1 MMARNGE
8 LSALVTGGT
17 RGIGLGVAETL
28 RANDWKVIATGRR
41 DFDLENK
48 ESVSSWLSS
57 NADLNPYLLV
67 CNAGINLP
75 KNIDAQSEEE
85 FLRINQANYFSN
97 VLLIKSMI
105 PRMVKNGEGRVVFI
119 SSAYALKSKA
129 GRSAYSASKS
139 AMEAFI
145 RTCAVEYSKQNILF
159 NSIAP
164 GFIET
169 DLTLANNNA
178 TQIAELTERIPL
190 GRLGQP
196 VEIAELVKFLGSPSN
211 TYITGQTINIDGG
224 FSLT

>member
-1 MMARNGE
+1 MKAHNGE

-17 RGIGLGVAETL
+17 RGIGLGVAEAL
-28 RANDWKVIATGRR
+28 RANDWKVIATGRS

-48 ESVSSWLSS
+48 ASVSSWLSS
-57 NADLNPYLLV
+57 NSDLTPYLLV

-75 KNIDAQSEEE
+75 KRIEAQSEEE

-97 VLLIKSMI
+97 VLLIKSI
-105 PRMVKNGEGRVVFI
+105 ILQMVKNGEGRVVFI
-119 SSAYALKSKA
+119 SSAYALKSKE
-129 GRSAYSASKS
+129 GRSAYSASKA

-145 RTCAVEYSKQNILF
+145 RTCALEYSRQNILF

-169 DLTLANNNA
+169 DLTLANNSA
-178 TQIAELTERIPL
+178 TQIKELTERIPL
-190 GRLGQP
+190 GRLGNP
-196 VEIAELVKFLGSPSN
+196 IEIAELVKFLGSPSN

>member
-1 MMARNGE
+1 MKAQNRE

-28 RANDWKVIATGRR
+28 RANDWKVIATGRS

-48 ESVSSWLSS
+48 ESVANWLNS
-57 NADLNPYLLV
+57 NSDLNPYLLV

-75 KNIDAQSEEE
+75 KRIEVQSEEE
-85 FLRINQANYFSN
+85 FLQINQANYFSN
-97 VLLIKSMI
+97 ALLIKSII
-105 PRMVKNGEGRVVFI
+105 PQMVKNGEGRVVFI
-119 SSAYALKSKA
+119 SSAYALKSKE
-129 GRSAYSASKS
+129 GRSAYSASKA

-145 RTCAVEYSKQNILF
+145 RTCAIEYSKQNILF

-169 DLTLANNNA
+169 DLTLANNNP
-178 TQIAELTERIPL
+178 TQIKELTERIPV
-190 GRLGQP
+190 GRLGHP
-196 VEIAELVKFLGSPSN
+196 IEIAELVEFLGSPSN

>member
-1 MMARNGE
+1 MKAYEGE

-17 RGIGLGVAETL
+17 RGIGLGVAEAL
-28 RANDWKVIATGRR
+28 RANDWKVVATGRR

-57 NADLNPYLLV
+57 NSDLNPYLLV

-75 KNIDAQSEEE
+75 KRIEAQSEEE

-97 VLLIKSMI
+97 VLLIKSII
-105 PRMVKNGEGRVVFI
+105 PRMEKNGEGRVVFI
-119 SSAYALKSKA
+119 SSAYALKSKE
-129 GRSAYSASKS
+129 GRSAYSASKA

-145 RTCAVEYSKQNILF
+145 RTCALEYSKQNILF

-178 TQIAELTERIPL
+178 TQIKELTERIPL
-190 GRLGQP
+190 GRLGNP
-196 VEIAELVKFLGSPSN
+196 IEIADLVKFLGSPSN

>member
-1 MMARNGE
+1 MKARNGE

-28 RANDWKVIATGRR
+28 HANDWKVIATGRR

-75 KNIDAQSEEE
+75 KNIDAQSQEE

-119 SSAYALKSKA
+119 SSAYALKSKE
-129 GRSAYSASKS
+129 GRSAYSASKA

-169 DLTLANNNA
+169 DLTLANNN
-178 TQIAELTERIPL
+178 TKQIAELTERIPL

>member
-1 MMARNGE
+1 MKAYEGE

-17 RGIGLGVAETL
+17 RGIGLGVAEAL
-28 RANDWKVIATGRR
+28 RANDWKVIATGRS

-57 NADLNPYLLV
+57 NSDLNPYLLV

-75 KNIDAQSEEE
+75 KRIEAQSEEE

-97 VLLIKSMI
+97 VLLIKSII

-119 SSAYALKSKA
+119 SSAYALKSKE
-129 GRSAYSASKS
+129 GRSAYSASKA

-145 RTCAVEYSKQNILF
+145 RTCAVEYSKQNILL

-169 DLTLANNNA
+169 DLTLANNNS
-178 TQIAELTERIPL
+178 TQIKELTERIPL

-196 VEIAELVKFLGSPSN
+196 IEIAELVKFLGSPSN

>member
-1 MMARNGE
+1 MKAYKGE

-17 RGIGLGVAETL
+17 RGIGLGVAEAL
-28 RANDWKVIATGRR
+28 RAIDWKVTATGRS

-48 ESVSSWLSS
+48 ESLSGWLSS
-57 NADLNPYLLV
+57 NSDLKPYLLV

-75 KNIDAQSEEE
+75 KRIETQSEEE
-85 FLRINQANYFSN
+85 FLRINQANYISN
-97 VLLIKSMI
+97 VLLIKSII

-119 SSAYALKSKA
+119 SSAYALKSKE
-129 GRSAYSASKS
+129 GRSAYSASKA

-178 TQIAELTERIPL
+178 TQIKELTERIPL

-196 VEIAELVKFLGSPSN
+196 IEIAELVKFLGSPSN

>member
-1 MMARNGE
+1 MKAYKGE

-17 RGIGLGVAETL
+17 RGIGLGVAEAL
-28 RANDWKVIATGRR
+28 RAIDWKVTATGRS

-48 ESVSSWLSS
+48 ESLSGWLSS
-57 NADLNPYLLV
+57 NSDLKPYLIV

-75 KNIDAQSEEE
+75 KGIETQSEEE
-85 FLRINQANYFSN
+85 FLRINQVNYISN
-97 VLLIKSMI
+97 VLLIKSII

-119 SSAYALKSKA
+119 SSAYALKSKE
-129 GRSAYSASKS
+129 GRSAYSASKA

-169 DLTLANNNA
+169 DLTLANNNT
-178 TQIAELTERIPL
+178 TQIKELTERIPL

-196 VEIAELVKFLGSPSN
+196 IEIAELVKFLGSPSN

>member
-1 MMARNGE
+1 MKAQNRE

-17 RGIGLGVAETL
+17 RGIGLGVVEAL
-28 RANDWKVIATGRR
+28 RANGWKVTATGRS
-41 DFDLENK
+41 DFDLEKK
-48 ESVSSWLSS
+48 ESVASWLNS
-57 NADLNPYLLV
+57 NSDLNPYLLV

-75 KNIDAQSEEE
+75 KRIEAQSEEE

-97 VLLIKSMI
+97 VLLIKSI
-105 PRMVKNGEGRVVFI
+105 ILQMVKNGEGRVVFI
-119 SSAYALKSKA
+119 SSAYALKSKE
-129 GRSAYSASKS
+129 GRSAYSASKA

-145 RTCAVEYSKQNILF
+145 RTCAIEYSKQNILF

-169 DLTLANNNA
+169 DLTLANNNP
-178 TQIAELTERIPL
+178 TQIKELTERIPV
-190 GRLGQP
+190 GRLGHP
-196 VEIAELVKFLGSPSN
+196 IEIAELVKFLGSPSN

>member
-1 MMARNGE
+1 M
-8 LSALVTGGT
+8 
-17 RGIGLGVAETL
+17 ET
-28 RANDWKVIATGRR
+28 
-41 DFDLENK
+41 
-48 ESVSSWLSS
+48 
-57 NADLNPYLLV
+57 
-67 CNAGINLP
+67 
-75 KNIDAQSEEE
+75 QSEDE

-97 VLLIKSMI
+97 VLLIKSII

-119 SSAYALKSKA
+119 SSAYALKSKE
-129 GRSAYSASKS
+129 GRSAYSASKA

-178 TQIAELTERIPL
+178 TQIKELTERIPL

-196 VEIAELVKFLGSPSN
+196 AEVAELVKFLGSPSN

>member
-1 MMARNGE
+1 MKAHNGE

-17 RGIGLGVAETL
+17 RGIGLGVAEAL
-28 RANDWKVIATGRR
+28 RSNDWKVIATGRS

-48 ESVSSWLSS
+48 ASVSSWLSS
-57 NADLNPYLLV
+57 NSDLNPYLLV

-75 KNIDAQSEEE
+75 KRIEAQSEEE

-97 VLLIKSMI
+97 ILLIKSII

-119 SSAYALKSKA
+119 SSAYALKSKE
-129 GRSAYSASKS
+129 GRSAYSASKA

-145 RTCAVEYSKQNILF
+145 RTCALEYSRQNILF

-169 DLTLANNNA
+169 DLTLANNSA
-178 TQIAELTERIPL
+178 TQIKELIERIPL
-190 GRLGQP
+190 GRLGNP
-196 VEIAELVKFLGSPSN
+196 IEIAELVKFLGSPSN

>member
-1 MMARNGE
+1 ME
-8 LSALVTGGT
+8 
-17 RGIGLGVAETL
+17 
-28 RANDWKVIATGRR
+28 
-41 DFDLENK
+41 
-48 ESVSSWLSS
+48 
-57 NADLNPYLLV
+57 
-67 CNAGINLP
+67 
-75 KNIDAQSEEE
+75 
-85 FLRINQANYFSN
+85 
-97 VLLIKSMI
+97 
-105 PRMVKNGEGRVVFI
+105 KNGEGRVVFI
-119 SSAYALKSKA
+119 SSAYALKSKE
-129 GRSAYSASKS
+129 GRSAYSASKA

-145 RTCAVEYSKQNILF
+145 RTCALEYSKQNILF

-178 TQIAELTERIPL
+178 TQIKELTERIPL

>member
-1 MMARNGE
+1 MKAHNRE

-17 RGIGLGVAETL
+17 RGIGLGVVETL
-28 RANDWKVIATGRR
+28 RANDWKVRATGRS

-48 ESVSSWLSS
+48 ASVSTWISS
-57 NADLNPYLLV
+57 HSDLNPYLLV

-75 KNIDAQSEEE
+75 KRIEAQSEEE

-97 VLLIKSMI
+97 ILLIKSII

-119 SSAYALKSKA
+119 SSAYALKSKE
-129 GRSAYSASKS
+129 GRSAYSASKA

-145 RTCAVEYSKQNILF
+145 RTCALEYSRQNILF

-178 TQIAELTERIPL
+178 TQIKELTERIPL
-190 GRLGQP
+190 GRLGNP
-196 VEIAELVKFLGSPSN
+196 IEIAELVKFLGSPSN

>member
-1 MMARNGE
+1 MKAQNGE

-17 RGIGLGVAETL
+17 RGIGLGIAEAL
-28 RANDWKVIATGRR
+28 RANDWKVIATGRS
-41 DFDLENK
+41 DFDLEKK
-48 ESVSSWLSS
+48 ESVASWLNS
-57 NADLNPYLLV
+57 NSDLNPYLLV

-75 KNIDAQSEEE
+75 KRIEAQTEEE

-97 VLLIKSMI
+97 VLLIKSII
-105 PRMVKNGEGRVVFI
+105 PQMVKNGEGRVVFI
-119 SSAYALKSKA
+119 SSAYALKSKE
-129 GRSAYSASKS
+129 GRSAYSASKA

-145 RTCAVEYSKQNILF
+145 RTCAIEYSKQNILF

-169 DLTLANNNA
+169 DLTLANNNP
-178 TQIAELTERIPL
+178 TQIKELTERIPV
-190 GRLGQP
+190 GRLGHP
-196 VEIAELVKFLGSPSN
+196 IEIAEVVEFLGSPSN

>member
-1 MMARNGE
+1 MKAYEGE

-17 RGIGLGVAETL
+17 RGIGLGVAEAL
-28 RANDWKVIATGRR
+28 RANDWKVIATGRS

-57 NADLNPYLLV
+57 NSDLMPYLLV

-75 KNIDAQSEEE
+75 KRVEAQSEEE

-97 VLLIKSMI
+97 VLLIKSII

-119 SSAYALKSKA
+119 SSAYALKSKE
-129 GRSAYSASKS
+129 GRSAYSASKA

-145 RTCAVEYSKQNILF
+145 RTCALEYSKQNILF

-178 TQIAELTERIPL
+178 TQIKELTERIPL
-190 GRLGQP
+190 GRFGNP
-196 VEIAELVKFLGSPSN
+196 IEIADLVKFLGSPSN

>member
-1 MMARNGE
+1 MKAYEGE

-17 RGIGLGVAETL
+17 RGIGLGVAEAL
-28 RANDWKVIATGRR
+28 RANDWKVVATGRR

-57 NADLNPYLLV
+57 NSDLNPYLLV

-75 KNIDAQSEEE
+75 KRIEAQSEEE

-97 VLLIKSMI
+97 VLLIKSII
-105 PRMVKNGEGRVVFI
+105 PRMEKNGEGRVVFI
-119 SSAYALKSKA
+119 SSAYALKSKE
-129 GRSAYSASKS
+129 GRSAYSASKA

-145 RTCAVEYSKQNILF
+145 RTCALEYSKQNILF

-178 TQIAELTERIPL
+178 TQIKELTERIPL
-190 GRLGQP
+190 GRLGNP
-196 VEIAELVKFLGSPSN
+196 IEIADLVKFLGSPSN
-211 TYITGQTINIDGG
+211 TDITGQTLNIDGG

>member
-1 MMARNGE
+1 MKAYEGE

-17 RGIGLGVAETL
+17 RGIGLGVAEAL

-57 NADLNPYLLV
+57 NSDLNPYLLV

-75 KNIDAQSEEE
+75 KRIEAQSEEE

-97 VLLIKSMI
+97 VLLIKSII
-105 PRMVKNGEGRVVFI
+105 PRMEKNGEGRVVFI
-119 SSAYALKSKA
+119 SSAYALKSKE
-129 GRSAYSASKS
+129 GRSAYSASKA

-145 RTCAVEYSKQNILF
+145 RTCALEYSKQNILF

-178 TQIAELTERIPL
+178 TQIKELTERIPL
-190 GRLGQP
+190 GRLGNP
-196 VEIAELVKFLGSPSN
+196 IEIADLVKFLGSPSN

>member
-1 MMARNGE
+1 MKAQNRE

-28 RANDWKVIATGRR
+28 RANDWKVIATGRS

-48 ESVSSWLSS
+48 ESVANWLNS
-57 NADLNPYLLV
+57 NSDLNPYLLV

-75 KNIDAQSEEE
+75 KRIEVQSEEE
-85 FLRINQANYFSN
+85 FLQINQANYFSN
-97 VLLIKSMI
+97 VLLIKSII
-105 PRMVKNGEGRVVFI
+105 PQMVKNGEGRVVFI
-119 SSAYALKSKA
+119 SSAYALKSKE
-129 GRSAYSASKS
+129 GRSAYSASKA

-145 RTCAVEYSKQNILF
+145 RTCAIEYSKQNILF

-169 DLTLANNNA
+169 DLTLANNNP
-178 TQIAELTERIPL
+178 TQIKELTERIPL
-190 GRLGQP
+190 GRLGNP
-196 VEIAELVKFLGSPSN
+196 IEIADLVKFLGSPSN

>member
-1 MMARNGE
+1 MKAHKGG
-8 LSALVTGGT
+8 LSALITGGT
-17 RGIGLGVAETL
+17 RGIGLGIAEAL
-28 RANDWKVIATGRR
+28 RATNWKVIATGRS

-57 NADLNPYLLV
+57 NSDLNPYLLV

-75 KNIDAQSEEE
+75 KSIDAQSEEE

-105 PRMVKNGEGRVVFI
+105 PRMVKNAEGRVVFI
-119 SSAYALKSKA
+119 SSAYALKSKE
-129 GRSAYSASKS
+129 GRSAYSAAKS

-164 GFIET
+164 GFIKT

-178 TQIAELTERIPL
+178 PQIKELTERIPL

-196 VEIAELVKFLGSPSN
+196 AEIAELVKFLGSPSN

>member
-1 MMARNGE
+1 MKAHNGE

-17 RGIGLGVAETL
+17 RGIGLGIADAL
-28 RANDWKVIATGRR
+28 RANDWKVIATGRS
-41 DFDLENK
+41 DFDLEKK
-48 ESVSSWLSS
+48 ESVASWLNS
-57 NADLNPYLLV
+57 NSDLNPYLLV

-75 KNIDAQSEEE
+75 KRIEAQSEEE

-97 VLLIKSMI
+97 VLLIKSII

-119 SSAYALKSKA
+119 SSAYALKSKE
-129 GRSAYSASKS
+129 GRSAYSASKA

-145 RTCAVEYSKQNILF
+145 RTCAIEYSKQNILF

-169 DLTLANNNA
+169 DLTLANNNP
-178 TQIAELTERIPL
+178 TQIKELTERIPV
-190 GRLGQP
+190 GRLGHAI
-196 VEIAELVKFLGSPSN
+196 EIAELVEFLGSPSN